1 MRIEKGNASFR
12 KQNGVMM
19 GNRGK
24 IFFCSNIPDSTFT
37 DIPYN
42 LRHGVNPTEPVGD
55 SHLTSPAPV
64 RILLVETDTTLTT
77 PVHNILLARQL
88 IPSFDF
94 TAVKS
99 LAAAFQEIDRCR
111 FELIVMDLDPKEDPS
126 MSSLARMREVDAQTP
141 VIALLADRNGSRALD
156 VLHKGAQGYL
166 LKSQLNPET
175 LPTFLWRA
183 VERHAHDQ
191 AIRQSEERFRTMIEH
206 ASDVIL
212 MLDAGGVVTFA
223 SPSTASILKVA
234 PHDLTGR
241 NALDYFHR
249 DDRREFLS
257 HLDKAFDSGEPIPFV
272 QLRFRLKEGGWLP
285 LEGKGRIVDGEK
297 GKRCVLNC
305 HDVSHRVKLEDELR
319 TLSLRDE
326 LTGLHNRRS
335 FVTFIDQ
342 QIKLAH
348 RTGRRGLCLLMLDL
362 DGFKQINDTLGHK
375 EGDRAL
381 IDAARILQTTFRDA
395 DIIARL
401 GGDEFVV
408 FLTDSI
414 GNAQLE
420 IVKRRLFDGVESWN
434 QKEHRRYR
442 LAMSVGAVHHDPA
455 VHRTPEDLLLHAD
468 ELMYQQK
475 RERKRL
481 ALGAAGAPTAGHAH
495 IEVEAVS
502 GSAN

>member
-1 MRIEKGNASFR
+1 MIES
-12 KQNGVMM
+12 
-19 GNRGK
+19 
-24 IFFCSNIPDSTFT
+24 
-37 DIPYN
+37 
-42 LRHGVNPTEPVGD
+42 
-55 SHLTSPAPV
+55 
-64 RILLVETDTTLTT
+64 DTALTT

-94 TAVKS
+94 TSVKS
-99 LAAAFQEIDRCR
+99 LGGAFQEIERRR
-111 FELIVMDLDPKEDPS
+111 FELIVMDLDPKEDPTLS
-126 MSSLARMREVDAQTP
+126 ALARLREVDADTP
-141 VIALLADRNGSRALD
+141 VIALLSDRNGARALD

-183 VERHAHDQ
+183 VERHAHDE
-191 AIRQSEERFRTMIEH
+191 AIRQSEERFRTMIEN
-206 ASDVIL
+206 ASDLIL

-223 SPSTASILKVA
+223 SPSTATILNIA
-234 PHDLTGR
+234 PGVLTGR

-249 DDRREFLS
+249 DDRRQFLS
-257 HLDKAFDSGEPIPFV
+257 LLDKAFDSGEAIPFV

-285 LEGKGRIVDGEK
+285 LEGKGKIVDGEN

-305 HDVSHRVKLEDELR
+305 HDVSHRVKMEDELR

-414 GNAQLE
+414 ENAQLE
-420 IVKRRLFDGVESWN
+420 VVKRRLFDGVDSWN
-434 QKEHRRYR
+434 RKEHRRYR

-475 RERKRL
+475 RERKRAAL
-481 ALGAAGAPTAGHAH
+481 AASNAQAAAHAPV
-495 IEVEAVS
+495 IDIEAVS